1 MKKKILKMNES
12 WYKNT
17 LAIISILFLAVILEY
32 VRKCKINSMFEV
44 KDINSES
51 SSIGSVLLIIAHPD
65 DEIMFWTPTIKSLI
79 SNKIPM
85 KILCLSNGNYD
96 GLGPLREKEFDNLS
110 RLLNFP
116 DNQIIDI
123 PELQDN
129 ITKKWD
135 PSVVSEQIE
144 EFLKNN
150 EDVKTVLTFDSNGVT
165 KHPNHISCYNGL
177 KHFLNKNS
185 NECRKRLIK
194 VYTLDSFNFFLQYSM
209 ILPMFYTFFKR
220 YGYFTINFFT
230 SYKWMRYYETQFN
243 LLRKVH
249 VICSGYSYFNSYTKI
264 EY

>member
-1 MKKKILKMNES
+1 MNES

-32 VRKCKINSMFEV
+32 MRKCKINAMFEV

-96 GLGPLREKEFDNLS
+96 GLGQLREKEFDNLS

-123 PELQDN
+123 PDLQDN
-129 ITKKWD
+129 IKKKWD
-135 PSVVSEQIE
+135 PNVVSEQIE

-150 EDVKTVLTFDSNGVT
+150 EDVKTILTFDSNGVT
-165 KHPNHISCYNGL
+165 KHPNHISCYDGL
-177 KHFLNKNS
+177 KYFLNKNS

-209 ILPMFYTFFKR
+209 IIPMFYTFFKR
-220 YGYFTINFFT
+220 NGFFTINFFT

>member
-1 MKKKILKMNES
+1 MNES

-123 PELQDN
+123 P
-129 ITKKWD
+129 
-135 PSVVSEQIE
+135 
-144 EFLKNN
+144 
-150 EDVKTVLTFDSNGVT
+150 
-165 KHPNHISCYNGL
+165 
-177 KHFLNKNS
+177 
-185 NECRKRLIK
+185 
-194 VYTLDSFNFFLQYSM
+194 
-209 ILPMFYTFFKR
+209 
-220 YGYFTINFFT
+220 
-230 SYKWMRYYETQFN
+230 
-243 LLRKVH
+243 
-249 VICSGYSYFNSYTKI
+249 
-264 EY
+264 